1 MTGKI
6 TATVA
11 TVLLLAM
18 GYSEAASTKVNMSAR
33 DCRKLV
39 QHQANANVN
48 YKPGVDVRG
57 RKVAKADLGNGNKL
71 KLPSK
76 VEFNIAFNPLKSAAA
91 ARFGETSAGIGK
103 VKYDIS
109 KNAFTFN
116 GQPMNDRA
124 MADMARKCRAA
135 GR

>member
-1 MTGKI
+1 MIGKI
-6 TATVA
+6 TVAVAAVLMLAT
-11 TVLLLAM
+11 
-18 GYSEAASTKVNMSAR
+18 GYSQAANTKVKMSAR

-39 QHQANANVN
+39 QHQTQANIN
-48 YKPGVDVRG
+48 YRPGVDVRG
-57 RKVAKADLGNGNKL
+57 RKVTSADLGGGNKL

-76 VEFNIAFNPLKSAAA
+76 VEFNIAFNPLKGSAAS
-91 ARFGETSAGIGK
+91 RFGETSASMGK